1 MITQTYASMTRMLP
15 LFLLLALGACSSAP
29 PEPQVDFKQDYD
41 FRTIKTLAF
50 MPHSGGTSG
59 DSSKIFISDM
69 QRERVNEALRQAV
82 EKKGITVIADR
93 KKADALITWHLV
105 AQEKTDVRTYN
116 TGMSYGAGY
125 GHYNRRAHY
134 SCWNCG
140 GTEVRVKQYTQG
152 TFIVDVVDPALDQS
166 IWRSIIE
173 SKLKGEMQQSQQP
186 YNEAADRIMARF
198 PPLQLSY

>member
-1 MITQTYASMTRMLP
+1 MTTRHTATVSRILATI
-15 LFLLLALGACSSAP
+15 LLGVLAACSSAP
-29 PEPQVDFKQDYD
+29 PEPTVDYKQDYD
-41 FRTIKTLAF
+41 FSAVKTLAF
-50 MPHSGGTSG
+50 LPQSGGTSG
-59 DSSKIFISDM
+59 DSTKIFISDM
-69 QRERVNEALRQAV
+69 QRERVNDALKQAV
-82 EKKGITVIADR
+82 EKKGITVIDDT
-93 KKADALITWHLV
+93 KKADLLITWHLV

-116 TGMSYGAGY
+116 TGMSYGGGY

-152 TFIVDVVDPALDQS
+152 TFIVDVVDPALNQS
-166 IWRSIIE
+166 VWRSIIE
-173 SKLKGEMQQSQQP
+173 TNLKGELLQEQQP